1 MVCLGKEIR
10 SVLSELYVS
19 LVELLNRIP
28 RRFRFVFFLL
38 FVKERK
44 KLIGRLLTLAAALI
58 TLSLSFFVFHSILGQ
73 LNQTLSIGSRGTVKA
88 VGVGVYWDSSCS
100 SAVSFVDWGT
110 VEPGSMRNVTIY
122 IRNEGNGAVSLF
134 MFADNWS
141 PSDASNYMVLSWDY
155 AGQTMDPQEVV
166 QTTLTLSTSSGLEG
180 ITDFSFDIIMG
191 VSG

>member
-1 MVCLGKEIR
+1 MIR
-10 SVLSELYVS
+10 
-19 LVELLNRIP
+19 
-28 RRFRFVFFLL
+28 
-38 FVKERK
+38 
-44 KLIGRLLTLAAALI
+44 RLLVVAAALI

-122 IRNEGNGAVSLF
+122 IRNEGNWAVSLF

-141 PSDASNYMVLSWDY
+141 PTDASNYMVLSWDY
-155 AGQTMDPQEVV
+155 AGQAVDPQEVV
-166 QTTLTLSTSSGLEG
+166 QTTLTLSASSGIEG

>member
-1 MVCLGKEIR
+1 MIK
-10 SVLSELYVS
+10 
-19 LVELLNRIP
+19 
-28 RRFRFVFFLL
+28 
-38 FVKERK
+38 
-44 KLIGRLLTLAAALI
+44 RLLVVAVVLI
-58 TLSLSFFVFHSILGQ
+58 TLSLAFFAFHSILGQ

-110 VEPGSMRNVTIY
+110 VEPGSTKNVSIY
-122 IRNEGNGAVSLF
+122 LRNEGNWVVSLF
-134 MFADNWS
+134 MFADNWY

-155 AGQTMDPQEVV
+155 AGQAVDPQEVV
-166 QTTLTLSTSSGLEG
+166 QTTLTLSASSGIEG

>member
-1 MVCLGKEIR
+1 MIR
-10 SVLSELYVS
+10 
-19 LVELLNRIP
+19 
-28 RRFRFVFFLL
+28 
-38 FVKERK
+38 
-44 KLIGRLLTLAAALI
+44 RLLVVAAALI

-73 LNQTLSIGSRGTVKA
+73 FNQTLSIGSRGTVKI
-88 VGVGVYWDSSCS
+88 VGDGVYVGVYWDSSCS

-122 IRNEGNGAVSLF
+122 IRNEGNWVVSLF

-141 PSDASNYMVLSWDY
+141 PSDASNYMALSWDY
-155 AGQTMDPQEVV
+155 AGQTIDPQEVV
-166 QTTLTLSTSSGLEG
+166 QTTLTLSASSAIEG